1 MKKILVS
8 LLTTTLL
15 FSCGGN
21 SNSDDASAAD
31 NGKGLIA
38 EKVDYK
44 FLTNETEVKKVLDG
58 IVAKAGDNISKIDK
72 IEIWVTRPSKEGIV
86 RRNNPDYASITLS
99 YLNPN
104 DPKKLFEYRYNSEDS
119 KWNAGASKT
128 VKLILGD
135 VESFILADEMY
146 DASALTSDMVIEAIK
161 EAWNMYKDDNK
172 YSDQW
177 VKSVTIHKG
186 QIDVS
191 VKGILAANDLE
202 YTESYKKR
210 I

>member
-21 SNSDDASAAD
+21 SNSDDGSAAD

-44 FLTNETEVKKVLDG
+44 LLTNETEVKKVIDG

-86 RRNNPDYASITLS
+86 RRNNPDYSSITLS
-99 YLNPN
+99 YLNPS